1 MTKRVYPARLRV
13 FVRGFVSATTP
24 RLLLQTAAEGFGVVF
39 FVFLSSSK
47 RFVHYENVS
56 SSDIKQETS
65 DSKDAG
71 SCLNKQAADTEPASA
86 HFRHL
91 NALLMPVFLS
101 AAAVEVIS
109 RVPSPGINKKNY
121 LNMLICH

>member
-1 MTKRVYPARLRV
+1 MTKRVFPCAAAGVGAGVRV
-13 FVRGFVSATTP
+13 CDDTEAPSPNSRRGFW
-24 RLLLQTAAEGFGVVF
+24 F
-39 FVFLSSSK
+39 FLSSSK

-56 SSDIKQETS
+56 SSDRKQETP

-71 SCLNKQAADTEPASA
+71 RCLNKQGADTGPASA

-101 AAAVEVIS
+101 AAAVEV
-109 RVPSPGINKKNY
+109 R
-121 LNMLICH
+121 